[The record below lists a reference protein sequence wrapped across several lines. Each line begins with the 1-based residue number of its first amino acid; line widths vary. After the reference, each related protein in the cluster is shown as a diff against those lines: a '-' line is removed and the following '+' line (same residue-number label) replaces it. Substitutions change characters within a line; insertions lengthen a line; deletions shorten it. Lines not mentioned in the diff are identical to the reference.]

1 MKTLGLNLNRRT
13 LFLTK
18 PLNPGL
24 SRIIYQLLAY
34 KLRFILL
41 IDILLISTSYQSEN
55 SCINQVSTEQF
66 LPVFKTNFSRRLTSV
81 YDSAS
86 IRINKCSLE
95 KAELIKT
102 FYSLNGYKPVWT
114 INNSLTGSSFELIN
128 LIERSNYYG
137 LNPDDYNISLIHK
150 LKSVLQTK
158 KNYDKQ
164 IRLRQDFELLMT
176 DAGFQFMI
184 HLNKGLD
191 FSDTLSTNID
201 YINSLPEYLFNSLN
215 SNELSDKFLDLQ
227 PGKIEYIRLQ
237 NALMKYLDK
246 VAVNDKVVEIPDP
259 AKKPV
264 KSLINTVRVLI
275 NYGYMS
281 EFPKE
286 IDSTYDIALKKF
298 QRFHGLKPDGKLNK
312 GTRKALSKSTRYRY
326 NQIALN
332 LNRLRKEVEYGEHFA
347 SVNIPGYKL
356 KIVKESKVQKV
367 FNVIVGKPWTPTP
380 LISSRIE
387 KIIANPYWNVPKSIA
402 LNEILPRLKSDSSY
416 LNRNRFKLLDKEQNS
431 IKYSDIDWES
441 ASANNFDYL
450 IRQDM
455 SRSNALGIIKF
466 VFPNPYRIYLHDTPN
481 KTLFSNDTRAYSH
494 GCVRLQNPEQFAEYL
509 INENPGNHKNIY
521 IKSLL
526 AKGIHSEI
534 ELTEPL
540 DIHIR
545 YLTCEADEL
554 NNIYFYNDIYAK
566 DDAQIEILF
575 N

>member
-176 DAGFQFMI
+176 DAGFQFML

-215 SNELSDKFLDLQ
+215 SNELSDKILDLQ

-246 VAVNDKVVEIPDP
+246 VAVNDEVVEIPDP
-259 AKKPV
+259 AKKPG

>member
-137 LNPDDYNISLIHK
+137 LNPDDYSISLIHK

-215 SNELSDKFLDLQ
+215 SNELSDKILDLQ

-246 VAVNDKVVEIPDP
+246 VAVNDEVVEIPDP

-264 KSLINTVRVLI
+264 KSLINAVRVLI

-281 EFPKE
+281 EFPEE

-312 GTRKALSKSTRYRY
+312 GTRKALSKSTLYRY

-481 KTLFSNDTRAYSH
+481 KKLFSNDTRAYSH

-526 AKGIHSEI
+526 GKGIHSEI

>member
-1 MKTLGLNLNRRT
+1 M
-13 LFLTK
+13 
-18 PLNPGL
+18 
-24 SRIIYQLLAY
+24 
-34 KLRFILL
+34 
-41 IDILLISTSYQSEN
+41 
-55 SCINQVSTEQF
+55 
-66 LPVFKTNFSRRLTSV
+66 
-81 YDSAS
+81 
-86 IRINKCSLE
+86 
-95 KAELIKT
+95 
-102 FYSLNGYKPVWT
+102 
-114 INNSLTGSSFELIN
+114 
-128 LIERSNYYG
+128 
-137 LNPDDYNISLIHK
+137 
-150 LKSVLQTK
+150 
-158 KNYDKQ
+158 
-164 IRLRQDFELLMT
+164 
-176 DAGFQFMI
+176 
-184 HLNKGLD
+184 
-191 FSDTLSTNID
+191 
-201 YINSLPEYLFNSLN
+201 
-215 SNELSDKFLDLQ
+215 
-227 PGKIEYIRLQ
+227 
-237 NALMKYLDK
+237 
-246 VAVNDKVVEIPDP
+246 
-259 AKKPV
+259 
-264 KSLINTVRVLI
+264 
-275 NYGYMS
+275 
-281 EFPKE
+281 
-286 IDSTYDIALKKF
+286 
-298 QRFHGLKPDGKLNK
+298 
-312 GTRKALSKSTRYRY
+312 
-326 NQIALN
+326 N

-356 KIVKESKVQKV
+356 KIVKKSKVQKV

-481 KTLFSNDTRAYSH
+481 KKLFSNDTRAYSH

>member
-215 SNELSDKFLDLQ
+215 SNELSDKILDLQ

-246 VAVNDKVVEIPDP
+246 VAVNDEVVEIPDP

-264 KSLINTVRVLI
+264 KSLINAVRVLI

-526 AKGIHSEI
+526 GKGIHSEI

>member
-114 INNSLTGSSFELIN
+114 INNSLTGNSFELIN

-137 LNPDDYNISLIHK
+137 LNPDDYSISLIHK

-184 HLNKGLD
+184 HINKGLD

-215 SNELSDKFLDLQ
+215 SNELSDKILDLQ

-246 VAVNDKVVEIPDP
+246 VAVNDEVVEIPDP
-259 AKKPV
+259 AKKPG

>member
-215 SNELSDKFLDLQ
+215 SNELSDKILDLQ

-246 VAVNDKVVEIPDP
+246 VAVNDEVVEIPDP

-281 EFPKE
+281 EFPEE

-312 GTRKALSKSTRYRY
+312 GTRKALSKSTLYRY

-481 KTLFSNDTRAYSH
+481 KKLFSNDTRAYSH

>member
-176 DAGFQFMI
+176 DAGFQFML

-215 SNELSDKFLDLQ
+215 SNELSDKILDLQ

-246 VAVNDKVVEIPDP
+246 VAVNDEVVEIPDP

>member
-215 SNELSDKFLDLQ
+215 SNELSDKILDLQ

-246 VAVNDKVVEIPDP
+246 VAVNDEVVEIPDP

-264 KSLINTVRVLI
+264 KSLINAVRVLI

>member
-81 YDSAS
+81 YDSAN

-246 VAVNDKVVEIPDP
+246 VAVNDEVVEIPDP
-259 AKKPV
+259 AKKSG

-540 DIHIR
+540 DTISIHV
-545 YLTCEADEL
+545 
-554 NNIYFYNDIYAK
+554 K
-566 DDAQIEILF
+566 
-575 N
+575 

>member
-66 LPVFKTNFSRRLTSV
+66 LPVFKTNFSRRLTFV

-215 SNELSDKFLDLQ
+215 SNELSDKILDLQ

-246 VAVNDKVVEIPDP
+246 VAVNDEVVEIPDP

-264 KSLINTVRVLI
+264 KSLINAVRVLI

>member
-215 SNELSDKFLDLQ
+215 SNELSDKILDLQ

-246 VAVNDKVVEIPDP
+246 VAVNDEVVEIPDP
-259 AKKPV
+259 AKKPG

>member
-114 INNSLTGSSFELIN
+114 INNSLTGNSFELIN

-137 LNPDDYNISLIHK
+137 LNPDDYSISLIHK

-215 SNELSDKFLDLQ
+215 SNELSDKILDLQ

-246 VAVNDKVVEIPDP
+246 VAVNDEVVEIPDP
-259 AKKPV
+259 TKKPG

-450 IRQDM
+450 IRQDI

-526 AKGIHSEI
+526 GKGIHSEI

>member
-215 SNELSDKFLDLQ
+215 SNELSDKILDLQ

-281 EFPKE
+281 EFPEE

-312 GTRKALSKSTRYRY
+312 GTRKALSKSTLYRY

-481 KTLFSNDTRAYSH
+481 KKLFSNDTRAYSH

>member
-176 DAGFQFMI
+176 DAGFQFML

-215 SNELSDKFLDLQ
+215 SNELSDKILDLQ

-246 VAVNDKVVEIPDP
+246 VAVNDEVVEIPDP
-259 AKKPV
+259 AKKPG

-326 NQIALN
+326 NQIALK